1 MHKSLR
7 SIVSLAGLVASLS
20 AVPNQG
26 QAASTQ
32 AARDG
37 SHDMDF
43 SFGSWRTDVTQFKDP
58 FNNPNATAHMSG
70 TKTASPVWGG
80 KASLE
85 EIEAD
90 GPDGHWEAANVFLY
104 DPATHQ
110 WTQNYVDSSDGRFG
124 AAPGVGEYRNG
135 TLEFIWQ
142 TKVNGRTVLVRGI
155 WSGFC
160 PNSHTYEVSRS
171 NDGGRTWHPSFV
183 AHMTRIN
190 RP

>member
-1 MHKSLR
+1 MAR
-7 SIVSLAGLVASLS
+7 SAGLAAALS
-20 AVPNQG
+20 AAPVQSQP
-26 QAASTQ
+26 ASTPP
-32 AARDG
+32 AVRDG

-43 SFGSWRTDVTQFKDP
+43 SFGRWRTDITIYNDP
-58 FNNPNATAHMSG
+58 FNNPNSTTHMSG
-70 TKTASPVWGG
+70 TKTASAVWGG
-80 KASLE
+80 KAVLE

-90 GPDGHWEAANVFLY
+90 GPGAEHWEAANLMLY
-104 DPATHQ
+104 DPVSGQ
-110 WTQNYVDSSDGRFG
+110 WTQNYVDNTDGRFE

-155 WSGFC
+155 WSSFS

-183 AHMTRIN
+183 AHMTRIK